1 MSLRRVLAIAKRII
15 RQFSH
20 DRRTLGLI
28 VVVPILLLSI
38 LGALFKTTPTFEV
51 GFVNQDAGVQTPL
64 GNQKL
69 SQKVEG
75 LLEDTDNLKWRK
87 ESLEEAKGDIE
98 SDSLDAYV
106 LLSENFSQNVSKGKA
121 PVISVV
127 LEGSDPN
134 TSQQILAV
142 LNQTL
147 TGFFS
152 EQKPADI
159 KVEYRFGGPSFDSLD
174 YFAPVFIAFFAFFFV
189 FLLTSVSFLRER
201 AQGTIERLF
210 ASPVN
215 NAEIVLGYFLGFL
228 IFATVQSLIVLLF
241 TIYVLDV
248 HFIGNIWFVLL
259 IELILVVGSVN
270 MGIFLSAFAK
280 NELQVVQFMPL
291 IIVPQGL
298 LSGLIWPIKSM
309 PPLLQW
315 ISYAMPLTYAND
327 ALRGLMI
334 RGVSLAQV
342 SFDIYVLA
350 AFALLMIILAGL
362 SIRRGV

>member
-1 MSLRRVLAIAKRII
+1 MSPRRVFAIAKRII
-15 RQFSH
+15 RQFVH
-20 DRRTLGLI
+20 DRRTVGLI

-38 LGALFKTTPTFEV
+38 LGALFKTTQVFEA
-51 GFVNQDAGVQTPL
+51 GLVNQDQGVATPL
-64 GNQKL
+64 GFQRI
-69 SQKVEG
+69 SQKALDSLEG
-75 LLEDTDNLKWRK
+75 SESLTWHKL
-87 ESLEEAKGDIE
+87 SLEEAKKDLEEG
-98 SDSLDAYV
+98 SLDAYV
-106 LLSENFSQNVSKGKA
+106 LLPKDFSQ
-121 PVISVV
+121 SVTEQKKPQITIA

-134 TSQQILAV
+134 ISQQTLGLINQNLARA
-142 LNQTL
+142 LAGQQL
-147 TGFFS
+147 A
-152 EQKPADI
+152 EI
-159 KVEYRFGGPSFDSLD
+159 KVEYLYGGEEFTSLD

-248 HFIGNIWFVLL
+248 HFIGNIWFILL

-334 RGVSLAQV
+334 RGAGLSKVSL
-342 SFDIYVLA
+342 DIYVLV
-350 AFALLMIILAGL
+350 AFALLMIFLAGL